1 MVYYYGSFII
11 YRGNLVKTIAII
23 RLLPLFLLSSYHVNA
38 EVPLSEFFSFGNQ
51 AGDSELP
58 PNDDSF
64 ADVQIIGLDFTFFLG
79 KTQEALCVYFY
90 FD

>member
-1 MVYYYGSFII
+1 MSKI
-11 YRGNLVKTIAII
+11 
-23 RLLPLFLLSSYHVNA
+23 FLRA
-38 EVPLSEFFSFGNQ
+38 EVPLSEFFPFGNQ

-64 ADVQIIGLDFTFFLG
+64 SDVQIIGLDFTFFLG

>member
-1 MVYYYGSFII
+1 MVYYYGSFVI
-11 YRGNLVKTIAII
+11 YRCNLVKTMAII

-38 EVPLSEFFSFGNQ
+38 EVPLSEFFPFGNQ

-64 ADVQIIGLDFTFFLG
+64 SDVQIIGLDFTFFLE
-79 KTQEALCVYFY
+79 KHRKLYVCIF
-90 FD
+90 F

>member
-23 RLLPLFLLSSYHVNA
+23 RLLPLFLLCSYHVNA

-51 AGDSELP
+51 AGDSVLP
-58 PNDDSF
+58 PNDDRFS
-64 ADVQIIGLDFTFFLG
+64 DVQIIGLNFTFFFEKHRKLYV
-79 KTQEALCVYFY
+79 CIFI
-90 FD
+90 